1 METRFPFLFFF
12 VSFSKSVILIIKKVK
27 IMINYG
33 YYHVAAATLPVRIGD
48 VAFHTEEMIRIA
60 NECPAETD
68 LLVFPELAVCGYTCG
83 DLFFESLLLDACE
96 DALEVLRQRLPEN
109 LMVIVGVPLR
119 KHDRLYNCATVFFQK
134 KIIAIQVKSYIPNY
148 NEFYEKRWFSSSFEL
163 DEETIELNG
172 ETIPFSSRLLIHDK
186 TTKAVI
192 GIDVCEDLWVP
203 VAPSSL
209 HALNGANVIVNL
221 SASNETIGKTA
232 YRRALV
238 QSQSAK
244 CYCGYVYCSASQDE
258 STSDLV
264 FSGHRIIAD
273 NGSIISEA
281 RFQDNDAVLYGEIDL
296 ERCTQDRIRFN
307 TAMKQPYPMQYT
319 HIHVE
324 SMPKIKTELHLKR
337 TITPYPFVPQN
348 DTDRLQRCREI
359 RSIQAAGLAQRLKKI
374 HCDHLVIGISGGL
387 DSTLALIIA
396 KEAFEMNH
404 YPSQNIVAVTMP
416 GFGTT
421 DRTHSNSTSL
431 MDQLNVTSM
440 DVAIHDAV
448 YQHFKDISH
457 DENVHDITYE
467 NSQARERTQILMDL
481 ANKENGIVLG
491 TGDLSELALGWCT
504 YNGDH
509 MSMYAVN
516 ASIPKTLVRYIVE
529 GYAAEQHEKGHTE
542 LAMTL
547 NDICNTPVSPELLPP
562 TTDGKIAQKTEESIG
577 SYDLHDFFLYH
588 MLRNHFSPSKIFV
601 LAQHAFK
608 DADPAIILKTMK
620 TFYRRFFTQQFK
632 RNCMP
637 DGVKVGSVC
646 LSPRGDWRMPSDASM
661 NLWMNEVNHL

>member
-1 METRFPFLFFF
+1 M
-12 VSFSKSVILIIKKVK
+12 
-27 IMINYG
+27 
-33 YYHVAAATLPVRIGD
+33 
-48 VAFHTEEMIRIA
+48 
-60 NECPAETD
+60 
-68 LLVFPELAVCGYTCG
+68 
-83 DLFFESLLLDACE
+83 
-96 DALEVLRQRLPEN
+96 
-109 LMVIVGVPLR
+109 
-119 KHDRLYNCATVFFQK
+119 
-134 KIIAIQVKSYIPNY
+134 
-148 NEFYEKRWFSSSFEL
+148 
-163 DEETIELNG
+163 TI
-172 ETIPFSSRLLIHDK
+172 
-186 TTKAVI
+186 
-192 GIDVCEDLWVP
+192 
-203 VAPSSL
+203 
-209 HALNGANVIVNL
+209 
-221 SASNETIGKTA
+221 
-232 YRRALV
+232 
-238 QSQSAK
+238 
-244 CYCGYVYCSASQDE
+244 
-258 STSDLV
+258 
-264 FSGHRIIAD
+264 
-273 NGSIISEA
+273 
-281 RFQDNDAVLYGEIDL
+281 
-296 ERCTQDRIRFN
+296 
-307 TAMKQPYPMQYT
+307 
-319 HIHVE
+319 
-324 SMPKIKTELHLKR
+324 
-337 TITPYPFVPQN
+337 
-348 DTDRLQRCREI
+348 
-359 RSIQAAGLAQRLKKI
+359 
-374 HCDHLVIGISGGL
+374 
-387 DSTLALIIA
+387 
-396 KEAFEMNH
+396 
-404 YPSQNIVAVTMP
+404 
-416 GFGTT
+416 
-421 DRTHSNSTSL
+421 
-431 MDQLNVTSM
+431 M

-448 YQHFKDISH
+448 YQHFKDIGH

-608 DADPAIILKTMK
+608 DTDPAIILKTMK